1 MIYYIEKFGD
11 AKYVCARDEAK
22 VLIDEKLINAEE
34 FLRIA
39 RENEV
44 EIKHLQNVYDDL
56 IYSL

>member
-1 MIYYIEKFGD
+1 MIYYIETSCG

-22 VLIDEKLINAEE
+22 VLIDENLINADE
-34 FLRIA
+34 FLGIVK
-39 RENEV
+39 ENEV